1 MRTLELRAEVEDL
14 YYDYAAALDDF
25 ELERWPEFFVEECWY
40 KIISRENY
48 DRGLPLATMWCESKG
63 MLKDRVV
70 TIRQT
75 QMFAP
80 RTMRHIVGNV
90 RIKSD
95 EGAEI
100 QSGANYVVIQ
110 TLVDDESRI
119 FNTGRYLDTLVREQG
134 RLKFKS
140 RICIYDTIMIPNSLI
155 YPI

>member
-1 MRTLELRAEVEDL
+1 
-14 YYDYAAALDDF
+14 
-25 ELERWPEFFVEECWY
+25 
-40 KIISRENY
+40 
-48 DRGLPLATMWCESKG
+48 LATMWCESKG

-70 TIRQT
+70 TIQQT

-80 RTMRHIVGNV
+80 RVMRHIVGNV

-95 EGAEI
+95 EGVDL

-119 FNTGRYLDTLVREQG
+119 FNTGRYFDTLVREDG

-140 RICIYDTIMIPNSLI
+140 RICVYDTIMIPNSLI

>member
-1 MRTLELRAEVEDL
+1 MRTHELRAEIEEL
-14 YYDYAAALDDF
+14 YYDYAASLDEL
-25 ELERWPEFFVEECWY
+25 ELERWPEFFLEDCWY

-48 DRGLPLATMWCESKG
+48 ERRLPLATMWCESKG

-80 RTMRHIVGNV
+80 RTMRHVVSNT

-95 EGAEI
+95 GREGI
-100 QSGANYVVIQ
+100 QSEANYVVIQ
-110 TLVDDESRI
+110 TMVDEESKI
-119 FNTGRYLDTLVREQG
+119 FNAGRYLDTLVRENGQ
-134 RLKFKS
+134 LKFKS
-140 RICIYDTIMIPNSLI
+140 RICVYDTIMIPNSLI